1 MSCPTGSSSRGQP
14 EVPPRSWLFAKEIV
28 TCALTLDPA
37 HIVDFSTRLIVYSAG
52 EEHFSKPSA
61 GRSGHR
67 GGGLAERAELHLWK
81 HMGRDK

>member
-1 MSCPTGSSSRGQP
+1 
-14 EVPPRSWLFAKEIV
+14 
-28 TCALTLDPA
+28 
-37 HIVDFSTRLIVYSAG
+37 VDFSTRLIVYSAG